1 MILLTKYYFIYFYIC
16 AIYDLYLF
24 LWREILFYILYFI
37 SHLVVFS
44 IIVTIL
50 LVFSYSP
57 DKGRTALFIQFIKQ
71 RSNNFIT
78 SLLVVQ

>member
-1 MILLTKYYFIYFYIC
+1 MILLTKYYFIYFYIYMC
-16 AIYDLYLF
+16 DVRFIFIFMERDL
-24 LWREILFYILYFI
+24 ILYFI

-50 LVFSYSP
+50 LVFIYSP

-71 RSNNFIT
+71 RSNNLII